1 MLWQRMSAK
10 EAENA
15 VAKIESKD
23 KDEFKSLVEG
33 WRNGSFS
40 KDVDANYCEIR
51 NKIYEVYKMYENKGD
66 YEIDLRVGLALY
78 ELFLSNQYKMSP
90 IYADDDDVWRFL
102 SVKVFL
108 DITYLREPEEDRF
121 GKYFS
126 HDRVY
131 KSRKRIWIKQLWW
144 WIHLGWQGDVKSTYA
159 VLRKYGSGCISQI
172 LERAGIGYRIDI
184 TREMFR
190 IASERYENKV
200 PQKDFTALM
209 MLYYAK
215 MFVVEPTLMIGGVE
229 KFLNQ
234 LIDESAGR
242 SNLNGTN

>member
-23 KDEFKSLVEG
+23 KDEFQSLVEG

-40 KDVDANYCEIR
+40 KDVDANYSEIS
-51 NKIYEVYKMYENKGD
+51 NKIYEVYIMYENKGD

-78 ELFLSNQYKMSP
+78 ELFLSKQYKMSP

-108 DITYLREPEEDRF
+108 DITYLREPVEDRF
-121 GKYFS
+121 GKYFR

-131 KSRKRIWIKQLWW
+131 
-144 WIHLGWQGDVKSTYA
+144 
-159 VLRKYGSGCISQI
+159 
-172 LERAGIGYRIDI
+172 
-184 TREMFR
+184 
-190 IASERYENKV
+190 
-200 PQKDFTALM
+200 
-209 MLYYAK
+209 
-215 MFVVEPTLMIGGVE
+215 
-229 KFLNQ
+229 
-234 LIDESAGR
+234 
-242 SNLNGTN
+242 